1 MGYKMEHGSSYSQ
14 GCTEYSRTTRSLQ
27 MHSCKCLE
35 VLPIRVAIVH
45 IAEEAVELFE
55 VKNFDE
61 LKDEASDV
69 MWGIGRLLGAMAG
82 KPYISVWG
90 DALHRRK
97 VEARMAEYGCVRS
110 KRHLKDGEC
119 PSL

>member
-1 MGYKMEHGSSYSQ
+1 
-14 GCTEYSRTTRSLQ
+14 